1 MSDAGRRTPPVDS
14 TTNQLIWRG
23 IEASREE
30 FAALQPAWPI
40 PAKVAIKAD
49 IGHHWGAE
57 DVIRNSLECIE
68 RGAGSVHLHIR
79 DADGKDTGDIGLWRE
94 VVGEIRAQ
102 AGEQI
107 VIDSGLRGDTM
118 EERLQHIRERL
129 FDVCPQVASW
139 NADYLRIP
147 LEEMR
152 EHGVASEVVVWG
164 ANDIGLAK
172 SGLIDPGLVDLPARW
187 LVVPSTP
194 YYGMPMPGP
203 EMMARG
209 ALYLVDLIRA
219 IDPEGVITFCAV
231 GRPAAYLSTFGMLMG
246 HHARPGLGETHW
258 RWPQDAGFAD
268 DAAQLVADAVSVA
281 RGLGREAADPVEFR
295 KLIGLP
301 AR

>member
-1 MSDAGRRTPPVDS
+1 VTDATNQVPPVDS

-23 IEASREE
+23 IEASKEKFGE
-30 FAALQPAWPI
+30 LQPPWPI
-40 PAKVAIKAD
+40 PRKIAIKAD
-49 IGHHWGAE
+49 IGHHHQAE
-57 DVIRNSLECIE
+57 DVIRISLECIE

-79 DADGKDTGDIGLWRE
+79 DENDKDTGDIGLWRE
-94 VVGEIRAQ
+94 VVGEIRAK

-107 VIDSGLRGDTM
+107 VIDSGLRGDTI

-139 NADYLRIP
+139 NSDYLRIP

-194 YYGMPMPGP
+194 YYGMPMPTP
-203 EMMARG
+203 ELMVRG
-209 ALYLVDLIRA
+209 ALHMVDLIHS
-219 IDPEGVITFCAV
+219 IDPEGVITFCAA
-231 GRPAAYLSTFGMLMG
+231 GRPASYLPTLGMLLG

-258 RWPQDAGFAD
+258 RWPQDVQFAEDAG
-268 DAAQLVADAVSVA
+268 QLVADAVTVA
-281 RGLGREAADPVEFR
+281 RGLGREAADPAEFR
-295 KLIGLP
+295 QLIGLSS
-301 AR
+301 R